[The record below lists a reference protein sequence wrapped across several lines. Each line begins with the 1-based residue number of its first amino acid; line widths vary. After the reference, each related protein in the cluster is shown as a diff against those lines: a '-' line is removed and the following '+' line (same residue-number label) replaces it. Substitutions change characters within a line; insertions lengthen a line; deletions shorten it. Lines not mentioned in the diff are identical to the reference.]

1 MPKTKGTKS
10 TKSIKK
16 KAPSASTKKA
26 ASAKKAPAKRD
37 VKKVTSPV
45 KDSNPRSRTKMPH
58 SSKEDEFYS
67 QSSRGLRRKVGTLS
81 DNDSE
86 VSSGHD
92 YSNDSSS
99 SEEEVEVEEYFS
111 AHEEEEEEEK
121 LVSNKTPS
129 TTKNHIQKTPS
140 TATSVVLLKTPIH
153 KGPEVP
159 TSGKFFESPDASWG
173 ATGDVKSP
181 NLRVIPPNIHKC
193 KHTTFFRKCF
203 FLFIYMHTSIFFY
216 A

>member
-1 MPKTKGTKS
+1 MSKTKGTKS

-26 ASAKKAPAKRD
+26 ASAKKAPTKRD

-45 KDSNPRSRTKMPH
+45 KDSNPRSRTKLPH

-86 VSSGHD
+86 VSSGQD

-99 SEEEVEVEEYFS
+99 SEEEVEGEEYFS

-129 TTKNHIQKTPS
+129 TTYSQKQKTPIQ
-140 TATSVVLLKTPIH
+140 KTPIH
-153 KGPEVP
+153 KGSKVP

-203 FLFIYMHTSIFFY
+203 FLFIYMHTSIFIY